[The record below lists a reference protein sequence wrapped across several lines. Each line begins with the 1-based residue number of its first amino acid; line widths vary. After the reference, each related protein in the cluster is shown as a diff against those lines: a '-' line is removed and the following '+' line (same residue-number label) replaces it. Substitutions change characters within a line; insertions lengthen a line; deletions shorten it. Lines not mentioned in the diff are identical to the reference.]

1 MFSKLQKRC
10 FNDALQMIRRPPLP
24 AWQQL
29 ERRGVKQYVYAVVSV
44 NKHQA
49 SLQKLGLLR
58 DHYPSVCECV
68 HVYNRK
74 TEGGRFFPFLLP
86 LPHSYPCVDVGL
98 LDIMKKERKKTST

>member
-1 MFSKLQKRC
+1 
-10 FNDALQMIRRPPLP
+10 MIRRPPLP

-58 DHYPSVCECV
+58 AHHSSVCESV
-68 HVYNRK
+68 HVYNKK

-86 LPHSYPCVDVGL
+86 LHHSYLCVDTLDEGL
-98 LDIMKKERKKTST
+98 LHSGHHEKERKKREHDLVVFPSSF